1 MNEEIRLVSL
11 REFMDRPHGWGRAE
25 GREVYHRLLKYVES
39 QPGAVIFKISLD
51 GVSRLDISF
60 ASETVV
66 ELARRYRGKKG
77 FCFVDLD
84 DPDLMEN
91 WDSAA
96 LKKEQ
101 PLIVWRGKDA
111 HILGPQPSEG
121 NKEAF
126 AFALDREDARATEFA
141 TRKKTM
147 TISNASMKFKQLW
160 EQGFLLRREATAESG
175 GVEFL
180 YQRIG

>member
-1 MNEEIRLVSL
+1 MHSMNEEARVVSL
-11 REFMDRPHGWGRAE
+11 REFMDRAHGWGRVE
-25 GREVYHRLLKYVES
+25 GREVYNRLLKYVES

-84 DPDLMEN
+84 DPDLTEN
-91 WDSAA
+91 WDAAA
-96 LKKEQ
+96 LKKDQ
-101 PLIVWRGKDA
+101 PLVIWRGKDA
-111 HILGPQPSEG
+111 HVIGPQPSEG

-126 AFALDREDARATEFA
+126 AFALD
-141 TRKKTM
+141 
-147 TISNASMKFKQLW
+147 
-160 EQGFLLRREATAESG
+160 
-175 GVEFL
+175 
-180 YQRIG
+180 